1 MASKSKINIISSLP
15 LEFCN
20 TVRVND
26 STYLVQ
32 TEDTGAPSCK
42 IISRVYSQGEVVSSR
57 KSDYSHL
64 VTLTAFKN
72 RLRTL
77 MENQHKHTIELFL
90 LEQSGKEKS
99 KSDYAEEVKQL
110 LRKGNGKSAF
120 NLLSHAIER
129 FPDDPFLLSYYG
141 CLVAV
146 VDNKPR
152 EGVRICREAIEK
164 LKGATPFGT
173 EFFFPVFYLNLGRA
187 YLQDNRKNE
196 AISAFRQGL
205 ENEPQNRDLLWEMKR
220 LGRRKKPV
228 IPFLPRDN
236 PLNKYAGMLFYRR
249 TTAAAITL

>member
-1 MASKSKINIISSLP
+1 MTSKSKINIVSNLP
-15 LEFCN
+15 IEFCN

-32 TEDTGAPSCK
+32 TEDTGTKTCN
-42 IISRVYSQGEVVSSR
+42 IMTRVYSKGEVVSSR
-57 KSDYSHL
+57 KADYSHL
-64 VTLTAFKN
+64 VTLKDFKN
-72 RLRTL
+72 RLKTL

-120 NLLSHAIER
+120 NILRHAIER

-141 CLVAV
+141 CLIAV
-146 VDNKPR
+146 VDNNPK
-152 EGVRICREAIEK
+152 EGIRICREAIEK
-164 LKGATPFGT
+164 LKGSSPFGA

-187 YLQDNRKNE
+187 YLKDSRKNE
-196 AISAFRQGL
+196 AISAFLEGL

-220 LGRRKKPV
+220 LGTRKRPAL
-228 IPFLPRDN
+228 PFLSRGN
-236 PLNKYAGMLFYRR
+236 PLNKYIGMLLYRDS
-249 TTAAAITL
+249 TIKAITL